1 MSTFLLQDAKIA
13 NQGGKV
19 GGELIVA
26 IVAHQKEVRPSF
38 DCS

>member
-19 GGELIVA
+19 DGKLIVA
-26 IVAHQKEVRPSF
+26 IGSPERSSTF
-38 DCS
+38 L